1 MDLSRFKIGTRLGAG
16 FALVLLMMVVLAV
29 VGLLRMATMQ
39 ATLDNIVNNE
49 NVKVGHIVAMRQSVM
64 EAILNA
70 RNIALMT
77 EAADVDAESR
87 RLADN
92 RAVYAQRYAALDK
105 MVAADAERAALDKI
119 TATRSASIT
128 VVKKMADLTAAGD
141 KAGGVNVLLKE
152 LQPLQRTTLD
162 AMDEMVAYE
171 EARMQ
176 QAARAAAAAHSAS
189 RGQTVL
195 LTAAAAVLGALLA
208 WRITSS
214 LLRQMGGEPDYA
226 AEIAGR
232 IAHGELCVPIAL
244 RPGDRHSLLFAMQT
258 MRDQLARMVNNVHE
272 ATHSI
277 AGAAHQI
284 ASGNLDLSS
293 RTELQASTLE
303 ETASSMDELTSA
315 VKQNVDNAHQGN
327 RLAQIAADVAERGGS
342 VVSQV
347 VGTMGSINASSKKI
361 VDIIGVIDGIAFQ
374 TNILALNAAVE
385 AARAGEQG
393 RGFAVVATEVRNLA
407 QRSAAAA
414 KEIKALIGNSVEQ
427 VDAGSKLV
435 EQAGA
440 TMEDVVVSVRR
451 VTDIMGE
458 ITAAG
463 REQSSG
469 IEQVNIAIAQMDTVT
484 QQNASLVEEATAASQ
499 SMQDQAGALARLVS
513 LFQLD
518 DGGRAGQ
525 GMRRRDIDAAP
536 GRLAL
541 ASSNTARLAPAASAP
556 KRAVG

>member
-77 EAADVDAESR
+77 EAADVDAETR

-208 WRITSS
+208 WRITAS

-393 RGFAVVATEVRNLA
+393 RGFAVVASEVRNLA

-414 KEIKALIGNSVEQ
+414 KEIKQLIGASVET

-435 EQAGA
+435 NDAGS
-440 TMEDVVVSVRR
+440 TMTLLVASVQK
-451 VTDIMGE
+451 VADIMAQ
-458 ITAAG
+458 ITAASQ
-463 REQSSG
+463 EQSTG
-469 IEQVNIAIAQMDTVT
+469 IGEVNRAVTQMDDIT
-484 QQNASLVEEATAASQ
+484 QQNAALVEQAAAAAESLQ
-499 SMQDQAGALARLVS
+499 EHAQALAQSVKVFHLKGEAAAHLQRPQHPV
-513 LFQLD
+513 
-518 DGGRAGQ
+518 RAV
-525 GMRRRDIDAAP
+525 AP
-536 GRLAL
+536 ARLAL
-541 ASSNTARLAPAASAP
+541 PG
-556 KRAVG
+556 RA

>member
-1 MDLSRFKIGTRLGAG
+1 MVGVAIFLRTPIPMDLSRFKIGTRLGAG

-29 VGLLRMATMQ
+29 VVLLRMATMQ

-77 EAADVDAESR
+77 EAADAESR

-141 KAGGVNVLLKE
+141 KAGGVNMLLKE

-393 RGFAVVATEVRNLA
+393 RGFAVVASEVRNLA

-414 KEIKALIGNSVEQ
+414 KEIKLLIDDSVDQ
-427 VDAGSKLV
+427 VDAG
-435 EQAGA
+435 
-440 TMEDVVVSVRR
+440 
-451 VTDIMGE
+451 
-458 ITAAG
+458 
-463 REQSSG
+463 
-469 IEQVNIAIAQMDTVT
+469 
-484 QQNASLVEEATAASQ
+484 
-499 SMQDQAGALARLVS
+499 
-513 LFQLD
+513 
-518 DGGRAGQ
+518 
-525 GMRRRDIDAAP
+525 
-536 GRLAL
+536 
-541 ASSNTARLAPAASAP
+541 
-556 KRAVG
+556 

>member
-1 MDLSRFKIGTRLGAG
+1 MVGVAIFLRTPILMDLSRFKIGTRLGAG

-208 WRITSS
+208 WRITAS

-393 RGFAVVATEVRNLA
+393 RGFAVVASEVRNLA

-414 KEIKALIGNSVEQ
+414 KEIKLLIDDSVGK

-435 EQAGA
+435 DAAGA
-440 TMEDVVVSVRR
+440 TMHEVVGSIGR
-451 VTDIMGE
+451 VAGIMKE
-458 ITAAG
+458 ISRASEEQAA
-463 REQSSG
+463 G
-469 IEQVNIAIAQMDTVT
+469 IEQVNHAVAEMDGAT
-484 QQNASLVEEATAASQ
+484 QQNAALVEQAAAAAQ
-499 SMQDQAGALARLVS
+499 SMQQQSV
-513 LFQLD
+513 
-518 DGGRAGQ
+518 
-525 GMRRRDIDAAP
+525 
-536 GRLAL
+536 RLADI
-541 ASSNTARLAPAASAP
+541 
-556 KRAVG
+556 VGVFKLREG

>member
-1 MDLSRFKIGTRLGAG
+1 MARNRVRFLLINATPMVGVAIFLRTPIPMDLSRFKIGTRLGAG

-29 VGLLRMATMQ
+29 VGLLRMANMQ

-208 WRITSS
+208 WRITAS

-393 RGFAVVATEVRNLA
+393 RGFAVVASEVRNLA

-414 KEIKALIGNSVEQ
+414 KEIKLLIDDSVGK

-435 EQAGA
+435 DAAGA
-440 TMEDVVVSVRR
+440 TMHEVAGSIGR
-451 VTDIMGE
+451 VAGIMKE
-458 ITAAG
+458 ISRASEEQAA
-463 REQSSG
+463 G
-469 IEQVNIAIAQMDTVT
+469 IEQVNHAVAEMDGAT
-484 QQNASLVEEATAASQ
+484 QQNAALVEQAAAAAQ
-499 SMQDQAGALARLVS
+499 SMQQQSV
-513 LFQLD
+513 
-518 DGGRAGQ
+518 
-525 GMRRRDIDAAP
+525 
-536 GRLAL
+536 RLADI
-541 ASSNTARLAPAASAP
+541 
-556 KRAVG
+556 VGVFKLREG